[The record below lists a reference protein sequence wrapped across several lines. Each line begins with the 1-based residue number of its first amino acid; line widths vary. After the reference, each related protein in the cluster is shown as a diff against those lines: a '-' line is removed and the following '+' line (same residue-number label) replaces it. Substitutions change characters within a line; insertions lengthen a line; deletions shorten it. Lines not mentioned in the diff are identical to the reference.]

1 MGRLITKVSF
11 TDHAQW
17 LHLAEHAGFQSC
29 RLAQQIGL
37 SRRQVER
44 YIKRHFG
51 LSPQQWLRQ
60 LRMARAIELIRVMH
74 SVKEVAYALG
84 FSQVSSFCH
93 QFKAHYGMTCSEYA
107 AVIAAR
113 RPPARVSDPHVV
125 HFRLD
130 PPATPRVTKHPS
142 DTAAVG

>member
-1 MGRLITKVSF
+1 MGRLISKVSF
-11 TDHAQW
+11 NDHAQW
-17 LHLAEHAGFQSC
+17 IHLAEHAGFQSC

-51 LSPQQWLRQ
+51 LTPQQWLRQ
-60 LRMARAIELIRVMH
+60 LRMTRAVELIRVMH

-93 QFKAHYGMTCSEYA
+93 QFKAHHGMTCSEYA
-107 AVIAAR
+107 AAIAQR
-113 RPPARVSDPHVV
+113 RQAGFTDDPHVTQ
-125 HFRLD
+125 LWLE
-130 PPATPRVTKHPS
+130 PAPAAGPKH
-142 DTAAVG
+142 DNDNAAVG